1 MNLNQIVLTPVF
13 PFWLVL
19 LLLSLG
25 LAAVILQYWFIRKRL
40 GHKRS
45 VAVSILRVFVLF
57 LLISFALNPSRIE
70 KREDRVSPS
79 LAVLIDTS
87 QSMNQ
92 MGLEGKSRLDDVRN
106 LLLEGQTPL
115 LRTLAGKFNV
125 QLYSLGE
132 SLRSLDAKELRGLK
146 AEGKGGSLNE
156 VLGKLKGRN
165 ALAILLS
172 DGNLRQ
178 EEEIS
183 SDLPLFVFPVG
194 DPKGYRDV
202 LIKSVKAPAIAFRG
216 KEVPIEITV
225 KSYGYPGLNIPVALK
240 EGNRVLA
247 AQNVRL
253 RESSAEAALSF
264 SFTPEKVGQHTLQI
278 SVPIQAGESIT
289 ANNSA
294 SLSVNVLRDKIRVL
308 MISGNPSMNYRF
320 MRAALKNDPSIDLLS
335 FVILRTPTNI
345 LNVPI
350 QEQSLIPFPVETLFT
365 KELSSFDLLIFDNL
379 PFHLYSPPDYLNNIR
394 EFIRQGGGF
403 AMIGGQNLLDGGRYA
418 GTPLEEVL
426 PIRVTGRDNYRR
438 DSLYEAKLSRPGL
451 THPIT
456 QLSLTEAENLILW
469 KEMPALDGMNLVQP
483 RSYKNVLL
491 ESADGTSRPIL
502 TIGQYGKGR
511 VSVLATDS
519 FWRWDMG
526 MVSKGKGNW
535 AFLRLIE
542 RMVRWLTKD
551 PTLDPVQIEFTEIP
565 TGPSRELEVK
575 IRVKEEGSGSH
586 ARDPLSL
593 SVFNPDGVKI
603 GSQLKGSG
611 SSGEYVGSFLPEK
624 EGTYRVRAETPV
636 GIAEESIV
644 VAGHAGDLDAY
655 PDHDKLRKIAASSG
669 GKWVGKSD
677 DLLKEIEAFAAK
689 SQNRIIEER
698 RVPLWGKVYV
708 LILIIVLLGTEWYLR
723 RKWGMV

>member
-1 MNLNQIVLTPVF
+1 
-13 PFWLVL
+13 
-19 LLLSLG
+19 
-25 LAAVILQYWFIRKRL
+25 
-40 GHKRS
+40 
-45 VAVSILRVFVLF
+45 
-57 LLISFALNPSRIE
+57 
-70 KREDRVSPS
+70 
-79 LAVLIDTS
+79 
-87 QSMNQ
+87 
-92 MGLEGKSRLDDVRN
+92 
-106 LLLEGQTPL
+106 
-115 LRTLAGKFNV
+115 
-125 QLYSLGE
+125 
-132 SLRSLDAKELRGLK
+132 
-146 AEGKGGSLNE
+146 
-156 VLGKLKGRN
+156 
-165 ALAILLS
+165 
-172 DGNLRQ
+172 
-178 EEEIS
+178 
-183 SDLPLFVFPVG
+183 
-194 DPKGYRDV
+194 
-202 LIKSVKAPAIAFRG
+202 
-216 KEVPIEITV
+216 
-225 KSYGYPGLNIPVALK
+225 
-240 EGNRVLA
+240 
-247 AQNVRL
+247 
-253 RESSAEAALSF
+253 
-264 SFTPEKVGQHTLQI
+264 
-278 SVPIQAGESIT
+278 
-289 ANNSA
+289 
-294 SLSVNVLRDKIRVL
+294 
-308 MISGNPSMNYRF
+308 
-320 MRAALKNDPSIDLLS
+320 
-335 FVILRTPTNI
+335 
-345 LNVPI
+345 
-350 QEQSLIPFPVETLFT
+350 
-365 KELSSFDLLIFDNL
+365 
-379 PFHLYSPPDYLNNIR
+379 
-394 EFIRQGGGF
+394 
-403 AMIGGQNLLDGGRYA
+403 
-418 GTPLEEVL
+418 
-426 PIRVTGRDNYRR
+426 
-438 DSLYEAKLSRPGL
+438 
-451 THPIT
+451 
-456 QLSLTEAENLILW
+456 LSLTEAENLILW

-677 DLLKEIEAFAAK
+677 DLLKEIEAYAAK